1 MQPWKCYPLQTESMP
16 TGWTRVEYQDNPNL
30 DPCRLMADIGIE
42 IIEYPVASHV
52 KKWWLSQQACVHKH
66 LQDVIVT
73 YEPLHFITN
82 IHFHCILDQQLDGFT
97 LRGTFMMDAPSTE
110 VYLFLF
116 NPQFEVL
123 DGQLTIINPPDAEKC
138 YWAFDPAGLNQLT
151 QEIAE
156 DIGLPT
162 PKFTARP
169 YGPCL
174 WEEETISL
182 IRDFHAA
189 RGFDPESQDAAIAA
203 GYPLIDIEAMKR
215 SAQELTGKCSMEDED
230 IDGIY
235 YSLALC

>member
-1 MQPWKCYPLQTESMP
+1 MP
-16 TGWTRVEYQDNPNL
+16 
-30 DPCRLMADIGIE
+30 
-42 IIEYPVASHV
+42 AS
-52 KKWWLSQQACVHKH
+52 AP
-66 LQDVIVT
+66 VT

-138 YWAFDPAGLNQLT
+138 YWALIQQDSIT
-151 QEIAE
+151 
-156 DIGLPT
+156 
-162 PKFTARP
+162 RP

-215 SAQELTGKCSMEDED
+215 SAQEANED